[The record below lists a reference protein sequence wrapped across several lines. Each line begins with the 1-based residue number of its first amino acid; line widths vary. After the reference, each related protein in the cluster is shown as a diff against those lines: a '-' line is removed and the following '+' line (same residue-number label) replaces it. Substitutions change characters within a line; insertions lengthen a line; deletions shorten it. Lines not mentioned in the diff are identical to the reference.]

1 MSSVLSQRDRVGRF
15 AYVRKDVFGTS
26 FCHFSKNRIH
36 ERSRR
41 TLSRRFD
48 QFHTFEDRGACWNS
62 GEKLQLI
69 HAETQRGQNF
79 AVQPLDL
86 LRGCGRQSLVEQR
99 LPAENSHHQL
109 SGERVI
115 AGRKL
120 REGSGMEQFGGVGVF
135 ALDPQKNLESRGASG
150 RNGHGSLLSQMV
162 AGLGPVAINEFLR
175 GHAALALELN
185 LDEFERR
192 VSPFVSIF
200 ILAATNEQ
208 ARSLDGEYA
217 GGQLNHTLHGLSLV
231 HLQRFASKGRERPRP
246 RLKTAQ
252 AIEQVF
258 R

>member
-15 AYVRKDVFGTS
+15 AYVRKDVFGAS

-62 GEKLQLI
+62 GKKLQLI
-69 HAETQRGQNF
+69 PTETQRSPNF
-79 AVQPLDL
+79 VIQPLDF

-109 SGERVI
+109 RGEPVI

-135 ALDPQKNLESRGASG
+135 ALDAQKNFESRGTSR
-150 RNGHGSLLSQMV
+150 RNGHGSLLSQMI
-162 AGLGPVAINEFLR
+162 ARFGPVAVDKFLR
-175 GHAALALELN
+175 GHGPLAFELD
-185 LDEFERR
+185 LDEFERC

-208 ARSLDGEYA
+208 AWSLDGEYA